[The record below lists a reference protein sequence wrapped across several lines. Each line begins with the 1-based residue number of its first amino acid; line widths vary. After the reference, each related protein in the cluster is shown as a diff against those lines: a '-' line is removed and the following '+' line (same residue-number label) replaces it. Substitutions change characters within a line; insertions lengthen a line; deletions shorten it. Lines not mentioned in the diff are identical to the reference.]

1 MPSRERPADR
11 GRRKI
16 RVSLGRV
23 VDDARAARVGAGLS
37 QQDVAEAVG
46 VSHSRI
52 SRLERGAVQHP
63 PVDFVAAVC
72 AVVALDLVIKAYPS
86 GDPLRDRAHDA
97 LLGRLRDVLPP
108 LLRLR
113 TEQPLP
119 IPGDLRAWDG
129 TIVGPGWLCHVEAET
144 AITDG
149 QALLRR
155 LSLKARDGGSGN
167 VVLLVSDTR
176 LNRDALHTLRPSLT
190 PTLPLGTRAILGAL
204 RRAEEPADSGVVVL

>member
-16 RVSLGRV
+16 RLSLGRV
-23 VDDARAARVGAGLS
+23 VADLRAARVGAGLS
-37 QQDVAEAVG
+37 LEGVAEAVG

-52 SRLERGAVQHP
+52 SRLERGTIEHP
-63 PVDFVAAVC
+63 PIDFLAAAC
-72 AVVALDLVIKAYPS
+72 AVVGLELVIKAYPS
-86 GDPLRDRAHDA
+86 GDSLRDRAHDA
-97 LLGRLRDVLPP
+97 LLGKLRTVLHPS
-108 LLRLR
+108 LRLR

-129 TIVGPGWLCHVEAET
+129 TIVGRGWFCHVEAET

-155 LSLKARDGGSGN
+155 LALKVRDGGRGN

-176 LNRDALHTLRPSLT
+176 SNRDALHTLRLSMT
-190 PTLPLGTRAILGAL
+190 ATLPLGTRSILGAL
-204 RRAEEPADSGVVVL
+204 RRGEEPAGSGIVVL

>member
-11 GRRKI
+11 GRRRI
-16 RVSLGRV
+16 RASLGRV
-23 VDDARAARVGAGLS
+23 VADVRAARVGAGLS
-37 QQDVAEAVG
+37 LEAVAEAVG

-52 SRLERGAVQHP
+52 SRLERGAIEHP

-72 AVVALDLVIKAYPS
+72 AVVGLDLVIKAYPS

-97 LLGRLRDVLPP
+97 LLGRLRAVLDPS
-108 LLRLR
+108 LRLK

-119 IPGDLRAWDG
+119 ILGDLRAWDG
-129 TIVGPGWLCHVEAET
+129 TIIGRGWLCHVEAET

-155 LSLKARDGGSGN
+155 LSLKARDGGRGN

-176 LNRDALHTLRPSLT
+176 MNRDALHTLRPSIT
-190 PTLPLGTRAILGAL
+190 ASLPLGTRSILGSL
-204 RRAEEPADSGVVVL
+204 RRGEEPRESGIVVL